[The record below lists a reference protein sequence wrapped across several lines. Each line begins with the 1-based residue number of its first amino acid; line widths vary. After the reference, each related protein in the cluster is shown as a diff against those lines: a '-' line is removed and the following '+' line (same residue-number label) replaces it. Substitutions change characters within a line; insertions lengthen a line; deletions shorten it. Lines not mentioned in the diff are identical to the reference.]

1 MSQPTISDVALAAGV
16 SVATVSRALRGVD
29 KVHPETRERVL
40 RAAAEL
46 DYIASPTAAG
56 LASGRTR
63 LIGIITPFMARWFF
77 TEMMSAIE
85 KTVREHQHH
94 ILLMDLEEPV
104 AAGRMP
110 LTQGMMFK
118 RVDGLIVI
126 NAELKEPERDLIR
139 RLDLP
144 VVAVGTRHDDW
155 PLIGIDDQATV
166 TVATEHLLD
175 LGHHRI
181 AYLGSVPES
190 FSTVNTPRARLE
202 GFRTAMARRGVAVRE
217 DWIVECDWSA
227 GDAFARGTD
236 LLRDAGRPTAVLG
249 ASDEMALGVLSAA
262 HDLGLRVPQDVSIIG
277 IDDHDLARLFGLTTV
292 RQDVRAQGVAAAQA
306 LLAQLGLA
314 PSEMA
319 SDRTFPVEFVK
330 RKSTGPPPA

>member
-16 SVATVSRALRGVD
+16 SVATVSRALRGLD

-46 DYIASPTAAG
+46 DYIASPTASG

-63 LIGIITPFMARWFF
+63 LVGIITPFMARWFF

-85 KTVREHQHH
+85 KTVREKQHH
-94 ILLMDLEEPV
+94 ILLMDLEEP
-104 AAGRMP
+104 ATAGRMP

-155 PLIGIDDQATV
+155 PLIGIDDHATV
-166 TVATEHLLD
+166 TLATEHLLG
-175 LGHHRI
+175 LGHRRI
-181 AYLGSVPES
+181 GYVGAVPES
-190 FSTVNTPRARLE
+190 FSTVNTPRARLG
-202 GFRTAMARRGVAVRE
+202 GFRETMAKQGVTVRE
-217 DWIVECDWSA
+217 GWIIECDWSA
-227 GDAFARGTD
+227 GDAYARGTA
-236 LLRDAGRPTAVLG
+236 LLRGEDRPTAVLG

-277 IDDHDLARLFGLTTV
+277 IDDHDLSGVFGLTTV
-292 RQDVRAQGVAAAQA
+292 RQDVHAQGVAAAQA
-306 LLAQLGLA
+306 LLAQLDLA
-314 PSEMA
+314 QPHLA
-319 SDRTFPVEFVK
+319 TDHTFPVELM
-330 RKSTGPPPA
+330 RRASTGPPPD

>member
-16 SVATVSRALRGVD
+16 SVATVSRALRGLD

-46 DYIASPTAAG
+46 DYIASPTASG

-63 LIGIITPFMARWFF
+63 LVGIITPFMARWFF

-104 AAGRMP
+104 AAGRLA

-126 NAELKEPERDLIR
+126 NVELKEPERDLIR

-155 PLIGIDDQATV
+155 PLIGIDDHATV
-166 TVATEHLLD
+166 TLATEHLLQ
-175 LGHHRI
+175 LGHRRI
-181 AYLGSVPES
+181 AFLGAVPEG
-190 FSTVNTPRARLE
+190 FSTVKTPNARLQ
-202 GFRTAMARRGVAVRE
+202 GFQESMDRHDCQVRPE
-217 DWIVECDWSA
+217 WVIECDWSA
-227 GDAFARGTD
+227 GDAYARTTE
-236 LLRDAGRPTAVLG
+236 LLRGDDRPTGVLG
-249 ASDEMALGVLSAA
+249 ASDEMALGALAA
-262 HDLGLRVPQDVSIIG
+262 ARDAGLRVPQDVSIVG
-277 IDDHDLARLFGLTTV
+277 IDDHDLSGVFGLTTV
-292 RQDVRAQGVAAAQA
+292 RQDVQAQGVAAAQA
-306 LLAQLGLA
+306 LLAQLDLA
-314 PSEMA
+314 EPHLA
-319 SDRTFPVEFVK
+319 ADRTFPVELVQ
-330 RKSTGPPPA
+330 RRSSGAPPE